1 MNENK
6 ETFDIIAFLDR
17 HKWKII
23 VPAVLILM
31 AVIMVATVNS
41 KKKYDVYALY
51 IGSQFV
57 DNMAHANFAL
67 AVGSFSDTDFYDD
80 GEINVSFSPMLYL
93 TQDARDHYD
102 ENDLYY
108 NLQTN
113 VETLQEF
120 YRTIAVGTYIVI
132 MMDDQVYEELKA
144 KETTVLAPLSEIFTD
159 VPSNSFDEYAFYLKD
174 TPLGEKLSEN
184 SDLPFPEN
192 TVICARSFPYIA
204 SMVGKEE
211 KQKHYDYQIELFKNL
226 TQKESVTLNND

>member
-1 MNENK
+1 MMNENK
-6 ETFDIIAFLDR
+6 KNADIIAFLDR
-17 HKWKII
+17 NKWKII
-23 VPAVLILM
+23 IPAVVVLM
-31 AVIMVATVNS
+31 VVIMIVNIGS

-51 IGSQFV
+51 IGSRFV
-57 DNMAHANFAL
+57 DTSVHQNFASAL
-67 AVGSFSDTDFYDD
+67 SAFAETDFYEDD
-80 GEINVSFSPMLYL
+80 EINVSFSPMLYL
-93 TQDARDHYD
+93 TKEAMDYYD

-132 MMDDQVYEELKA
+132 LMDDVVYEELKA
-144 KETTVLAPLSEIFTD
+144 KETTVLAPLRDIFSD
-159 VPSNSFDEYAFYLKD
+159 VPSNAYDEYAFYLKD
-174 TPLGEKLSEN
+174 TPLGAKLSEN

-211 KQKHYDYQIELFKNL
+211 KQKHYDYQIELFKRL
-226 TQKESVTLNND
+226 TKEIG

>member
-6 ETFDIIAFLDR
+6 NNDGIIAFFDR
-17 HKWKII
+17 NKWKII
-23 VPAVLILM
+23 IPAALILM
-31 AVIMVATVNS
+31 AAIMILNINS
-41 KKKYDVYALY
+41 KKKYDIYALY

-57 DNMAHANFAL
+57 DTMVHEDFTSAL
-67 AVGSFSDTDFYDD
+67 ADFTEGDFYDD

-93 TQDARDHYD
+93 TQEDMDRYD

-108 NLQTN
+108 NRQTN

-132 MMDDQVYEELKA
+132 MMDDIVYEELKA
-144 KETTVLAPLSEIFTD
+144 KETPVLAPLSDIFTE
-159 VPSNSFDEYAFYLKD
+159 VPENAFDEYAFYLKD
-174 TPLGEKLSEN
+174 TPLGAKLSEN

-192 TVICARSFPYIA
+192 TVICVRSFPYIA

-211 KQKHYDYQIELFKNL
+211 KQKQYDYQIELFKNI
-226 TQKESVTLNND
+226 TCESVKDTND